1 MGRRRAVVKDMPQV
15 AVAAS
20 AEDLG
25 TGHAERYIAYLG
37 DILRGE
43 GLVKAGPAGA
53 GVELRA
59 GGKERQAAAGAEIDP
74 ILVVIQQVAAEGSL
88 GALGPENAVGGSA
101 ELLLPFGVRLHHTGT
116 LDDWSRITIRPNE
129 ADGDGVRR
137 ARRGLSGHARDHR
150 KQQGCGQ
157 EMTGDQGNHYSTG

>member
-1 MGRRRAVVKDMPQV
+1 MGRRWAVVKDMPQV

-37 DILRGE
+37 DVLRGE
-43 GLVKAGPAGA
+43 WHVEAGPAGA

-59 GGKERQAAAGAEIDP
+59 GGKERQAAAGTEIDP
-74 ILVVIQQVAAEGSL
+74 ILVVIEQVAAEGSL
-88 GALGPENAVGGSA
+88 GPLGPQNAVGSRA
-101 ELLLPFGVRLHHTGT
+101 KLLLPLGVRLHDTGT

-129 ADGDGVRR
+129 ADGDDIGV
-137 ARRGLSGHARDHR
+137 AWGIL
-150 KQQGCGQ
+150 C
-157 EMTGDQGNHYSTG
+157 